1 MPCEDPNERKVDI
14 ETLDE
19 FARKQWEGVL
29 GYMVGSTGVNLSR
42 ERVQLS
48 EGVTTLLQGGNLIAT
63 RGRHVEITQE
73 GFAFL
78 LEDVNAQVWAILM
91 LYLESAEPVSH
102 SIAKRHLHT
111 LIALAS
117 NRYP

>member
-19 FARKQWEGVL
+19 FARRQWEGVL

-42 ERVQLS
+42 EKVQLS
-48 EGVTTLLQGGNLIAT
+48 EGVTALLQGGNLIAT

-91 LYLESAEPVSH
+91 LYLESAEPVSRT
-102 SIAKRHLHT
+102 ITKR
-111 LIALAS
+111 
-117 NRYP
+117 